1 MTFSTNSLERL
12 ELLQQHRRENNQFWA
27 DERLERETLTHQQR
41 QEVHQLP
48 ESKLDFVAKA
58 TLMRRHI
65 SQDIEFRALSD
76 GRQRHLRDRHEQE
89 LLDLTERQSKD
100 GTAG

>member
-1 MTFSTNSLERL
+1 MTFSANSLERL

-48 ESKLDFVAKA
+48 KIELDFMAKA

-65 SQDIEFRALSD
+65 SQDTEFRGLSNE
-76 GRQRHLRDRHEQE
+76 RQRDLRDRHKQE

-100 GTAG
+100 ETTA